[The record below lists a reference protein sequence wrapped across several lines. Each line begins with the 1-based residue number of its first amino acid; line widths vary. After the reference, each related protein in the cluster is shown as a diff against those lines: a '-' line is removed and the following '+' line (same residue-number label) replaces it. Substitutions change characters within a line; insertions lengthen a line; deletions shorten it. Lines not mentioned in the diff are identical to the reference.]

1 MGIERLMEGNQ
12 AFVEG
17 DYAKDID
24 YYKELLKGQNPH
36 AMLIGCC
43 DSRVVPEITCHAKPG
58 EIFVHRNIGN
68 IVPPG
73 DWNIGTFLEYG
84 IRHLKVNTLVVCG
97 HEECGAM
104 KALSSGESGDDVLI
118 PGWLSH
124 AHTALE
130 LVEKRGKKP
139 SDPEEA
145 RKWQSELEIE
155 NVKLQLKNLRTYQVV
170 REAEDAG
177 RLRVIGLYYRMSTA
191 KLEVIEPGKPLNA
204 E

>member
-68 IVPPG
+68 IVPPVTG
-73 DWNIGTFLEYG
+73 TLEHSWNTGFVTEGEYSC
-84 IRHLKVNTLVVCG
+84 VCG

-104 KALSSGESGDDVLI
+104 KALPAGE
-118 PGWLSH
+118 W
-124 AHTALE
+124 
-130 LVEKRGKKP
+130 
-139 SDPEEA
+139 
-145 RKWQSELEIE
+145 
-155 NVKLQLKNLRTYQVV
+155 
-170 REAEDAG
+170 
-177 RLRVIGLYYRMSTA
+177 
-191 KLEVIEPGKPLNA
+191 
-204 E
+204 